1 MTIFK
6 FLDPKIWDSGDEK
19 LNVGK
24 TIRYCYTFTGLF
36 SLSSKMKTSKII
48 QAKDADLAKI
58 QFFSIFCATFWK
70 YIRIIVISLPPTT
83 NKFILF

>member
-1 MTIFK
+1 
-6 FLDPKIWDSGDEK
+6 LDPKIWDFDDEK
-19 LNVGK
+19 LDVGK

-58 QFFSIFCATFWK
+58 QIFTIFCATFWK
-70 YIRIIVISLPPTT
+70 YIRIIVISPPPKI
-83 NKFILF
+83 NKSNLF